1 MKKYWVDI
9 FNGPHVH
16 FFQRVGDYVNEPLFT
31 ARDYKPIP
39 GLIKHYK
46 IDAQII
52 GRHGGKSNAS
62 KLETSSKRVIELAN
76 YIKDETVDIVL
87 HKHSVEAARVA
98 WGFGIPSISYIDN
111 ELMVPQNMLVC
122 PLSNVLIAPISIE
135 QYILRAFTPSHVSI
149 LQFDGV
155 CEVANVSG
163 LKPDEKV
170 LRLLNLKTNKP
181 IIVIRGEPILASYH
195 SKESIVK
202 VLIKKIK
209 TQVPDAQ
216 VVWINRVGEI
226 GGKSLPIFD
235 ARSLCHYADIVLSG
249 GGTLTREAALLGT
262 NAISFFEKN
271 LAVDRY
277 LVNKKI
283 LRQFPG
289 KEILKLNWK
298 KEITRKPNKY
308 SLENFDHPFSL
319 LNTAGKLIEN
329 KTLIKKQN

>member
-16 FFQRVGDYVNEPLFT
+16 FFQNVGNYVGEYLFT
-31 ARDYKPIP
+31 AREYKPIP
-39 GLIKHYK
+39 ELIRHYRIK
-46 IDAQII
+46 AKII
-52 GRHGGKSNAS
+52 GKHGGKSNSS
-62 KLETSSKRVIELAN
+62 KLETSSIRVIELAD
-76 YIKDETVDIVL
+76 YIKDEKIDLVL

-135 QYILRAFTPSHVSI
+135 QNILRAFTPSHVSI

-155 CEVANVSG
+155 CEVANVYGMKPEESV
-163 LKPDEKV
+163 LK
-170 LRLLNLKTNKP
+170 LLNLNTSRP

-209 TQVPDAQ
+209 SQIPDAQ
-216 VVWINRVGEI
+216 VVWINREGEVGH
-226 GGKSLPIFD
+226 KTLPIFD
-235 ARSLCHYADIVLSG
+235 ARSLCYYADIVLSG

-277 LVNKKI
+277 LISKKI

-298 KEITRKPNKY
+298 KEVNRKINKY
-308 SLENFDHPFSL
+308 SIDNFDHPFSL
-319 LNTAGKLIEN
+319 LRTAEKLIEN
-329 KTLIKKQN
+329 KKLHK